1 MPFYYYYDP
10 TYSLVLIGLL
20 LCLAA
25 SARVRSTY
33 AKYGRVRSRSGLTGR
48 EAAERI
54 LRSAGIYDVRIEHVT
69 DPTVESIR
77 KAKAHGISFVTQPIF
92 MYAEAASYRKN
103 LGVDWMRQCYPVRTM
118 LDEGVL
124 VGFSTDAPATYWA
137 VPSDPLPGL
146 RQAVDRVTAD
156 GTDCGKEQA
165 VDIRTAVTLYTRE
178 AARGAGF
185 PDTGMLAPGY
195 HADFVV
201 LDRDILSVPAE
212 EITDIQVME
221 TYADG
226 RCVYRR

>member
-1 MPFYYYYDP
+1 MPWAEEP
-10 TYSLVLIGLL
+10 SSGWWTR
-20 LCLAA
+20 AA
-25 SARVRSTY
+25 QEEPWTQEGVPY
-33 AKYGRVRSRSGLTGR
+33 
-48 EAAERI
+48 
-54 LRSAGIYDVRIEHVT
+54 VRIEHVT

-146 RQAVDRVTAD
+146 RQAVNRVTAD
-156 GTDCGKEQA
+156 GTDCGNAQA

-178 AARGAGF
+178 AARAAGF